1 VATKKQKRER
11 LAARRAEREAELK
24 REGLEAQRRDRE
36 QRALKKQM
44 SQRENTPADI
54 RKKGAAAVSK
64 IIAKQKNARSRPM
77 TIDEIDNAF
86 PESEGINLTREQSA

>member
-54 RKKGAAAVSK
+54 RKKGSDAVKK
-64 IIAKQKNARSRPM
+64 ILNKGANRVEE
-77 TIDEIDNAF
+77 TID
-86 PESEGINLTREQSA
+86 ESEGINLTREQSA